1 MSSFQKTYCGRKIEV
16 SRDDLALASM
26 AWGFT
31 IGFGFL
37 TTWAAMKQ
45 TALVHRRYGTS
56 RLNSPYIWMIW
67 LEILVS
73 LLLGLTSWLHLFG
86 VITPSFAFFFFVVT
100 CWSLQIQFLLQI
112 IINRI
117 SILLPGRRKA
127 RIIKYSVAALVTL
140 VNISMYCVWIPE
152 RLERSEKWIRINR
165 IWDYCEKIIYFIVD
179 ACLNLYFMYIIQ
191 EKLVRIGLVKYDR
204 LLRFNKCIIGFSL
217 SMDCLIIGTMGLK
230 NSDVYVQFHPMAY
243 MVKLNIEMA
252 MTELMTKVSRSP
264 NPSSGAPRPSKG
276 ASLIR
281 SDPKMNFGDGS
292 PVEIQMYNQ
301 FHSTKEV
308 IWHEK
313 PTLVD
318 LILDHCHDVV
328 LESHPECKF
337 NLTREV
343 HIQTENRRSLQERP
357 RSLESDHDGTEHV
370 IAAFEGKLRKLRAK
384 DTTDTDS
391 IQSSRNIPNEEDLGS
406 QTKIWGP

>member
-1 MSSFQKTYCGRKIEV
+1 
-16 SRDDLALASM
+16 
-26 AWGFT
+26 
-31 IGFGFL
+31 
-37 TTWAAMKQ
+37 
-45 TALVHRRYGTS
+45 
-56 RLNSPYIWMIW
+56 
-67 LEILVS
+67 
-73 LLLGLTSWLHLFG
+73 
-86 VITPSFAFFFFVVT
+86 
-100 CWSLQIQFLLQI
+100 
-112 IINRI
+112 
-117 SILLPGRRKA
+117 
-127 RIIKYSVAALVTL
+127 
-140 VNISMYCVWIPE
+140 
-152 RLERSEKWIRINR
+152 
-165 IWDYCEKIIYFIVD
+165 
-179 ACLNLYFMYIIQ
+179 MYIIQ

-204 LLRFNKCIIGFSL
+204 LLRFNKCIIVFSL

-264 NPSSGAPRPSKG
+264 NPSSRAPQPLKG

-292 PVEIQMYNQ
+292 PVERQMYNQ
-301 FHSTKEV
+301 FHWTKEV
-308 IWHEK
+308 IWREK
-313 PTLVD
+313 ATLAD

-391 IQSSRNIPNEEDLGS
+391 IQSSRNMPNEEDLGS